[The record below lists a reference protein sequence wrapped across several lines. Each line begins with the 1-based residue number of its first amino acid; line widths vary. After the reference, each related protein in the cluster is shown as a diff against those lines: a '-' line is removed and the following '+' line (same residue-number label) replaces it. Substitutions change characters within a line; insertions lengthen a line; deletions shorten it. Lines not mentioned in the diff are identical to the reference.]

1 MVCALAIAAVMWMQA
16 GPQFLKLRGGA
27 APLGPGDD
35 LGGAQGEY
43 ISLDVAYPVA
53 SYAAEYYSGDPD
65 RVKQYGYVVYDVDR
79 QAFFCIVEDEQSDG
93 DYASLLYNLE
103 LAAELR
109 AAKDMTPAQVQG
121 TLEPMEQADIDR
133 AVTAL
138 QESQILDMYVNYQDS
153 EGYYEAYFGDEYG
166 KVMADMCQR
175 LTRGMEQPEWYCIVS
190 GSINGME
197 TPHIWVCI
205 FTAAL
210 SALIAIGS
218 LISLFTGGG
227 MKKSAAPGEGAGA
240 MDRFLYEQSGWVEE
254 WCQRCLSRAR
264 RSAYLSV
271 AIWVVLLV
279 AIGFIAK
286 TPVPKLLVFHLPL
299 GLLLG
304 ELTGLFIL
312 WVQKK
317 MSKPRKVLKR
327 MGKYIRKALPS
338 AGAQEEFA
346 EDFLKAGEEW
356 AFKEIK
362 KDNILY
368 GRLGNRYWSAFFG
381 TGVPVVVEVEK
392 LERVEP
398 ETDTGSVRSG
408 KVRVSYESH
417 SAKFY
422 YKGTPLWE
430 NGDKAFTFQ
439 TRSGRDAFIALAIKK
454 GVEGV
459 QIREG

>member
-27 APLGPGDD
+27 APLGPEDD
-35 LGGAQGEY
+35 LGSAQGEY

-53 SYAAEYYSGDPD
+53 SYVEEYYSGDPD
-65 RVKQYGYVVYDVDR
+65 RVKEYGYVVYDEER
-79 QAFFCIVEDEQSDG
+79 QAFFCIVEAEQSDG
-93 DYASLLYNLE
+93 DYASLLYNLG
-103 LAAELR
+103 LAADLR
-109 AAKDMTPAQVQG
+109 ATKDMTPAPVEG
-121 TLEPMEQADIDR
+121 SLEPMEQADIDK
-133 AVTAL
+133 AVAAL
-138 QESQILDMYVNYQDS
+138 QESEILEMYMDFQDS
-153 EGYYEAYFGDEYG
+153 EGYYDAYFGDEYG

-175 LTRGMEQPEWYCIVS
+175 LLRGMEQPEWYCVVS
-190 GSINGME
+190 GSINGVE
-197 TPHIWVCI
+197 TPHIWICI
-205 FTAAL
+205 FTAVL

-218 LISLFTGGG
+218 LISLITGGSA
-227 MKKSAAPGEGAGA
+227 KKNAAPGEGANA
-240 MDRFLYEQSGWVEE
+240 MDRFLYEQRGWVEE
-254 WCQRCLSRAR
+254 WCRYCLGRAR

-279 AIGFIAK
+279 AIGFFAK
-286 TPVPKLLVFHLPL
+286 TPVQKILVFHLPL

-312 WVQKK
+312 WVQRKL
-317 MSKPRKVLKR
+317 SKPGKILKR

-338 AGAQEEFA
+338 ADAQEEFA

-356 AFKEIK
+356 AFQERK
-362 KDNILY
+362 KDNILC
-368 GRLGNRYWSAFFG
+368 GRLGDRYWSAFFG
-381 TGVPVVVEVEK
+381 TGLPVIVEVEK

-398 ETDTGSVRSG
+398 ETDSGSVRSG